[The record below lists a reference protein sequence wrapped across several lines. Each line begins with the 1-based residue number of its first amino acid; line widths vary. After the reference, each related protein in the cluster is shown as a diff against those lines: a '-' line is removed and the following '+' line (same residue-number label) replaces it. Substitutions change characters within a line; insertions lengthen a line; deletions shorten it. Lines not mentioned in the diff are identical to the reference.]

1 MMSWFKLINSET
13 YHQNN
18 DNNEYHS
25 FDDKPSLEYLDGSI
39 ISWHKNGL
47 LHRIDKPALI
57 RTLISGNK
65 LEEYYKRITEEFIKN
80 KDELTPELGVV
91 FEENDVKVKD
101 YSLRETAKNK
111 AMTENRIVEMYRL
124 LLPKEAEF
132 DMSQVTYPDIDE
144 IFPFKVQLEMVD
156 EIASLIAP
164 TYGETKKK

>member
-1 MMSWFKLINSET
+1 MKLANAFGL
-13 YHQNN
+13 N
-18 DNNEYHS
+18 DS
-25 FDDKPSLEYLDGSI
+25 
-39 ISWHKNGL
+39 
-47 LHRIDKPALI
+47 I
-57 RTLISGNK
+57 RTKTFEYGGHTFKVKIPTTAETEAMYERIK
-65 LEEYYKRITEEFIKN
+65 VVPDEEAEKRYQEMAKPFFDN
-80 KDELTPELGVV
+80 KDQYTNDPDVV